1 MSLLSFE
8 NVSVTYDDGRP
19 LYAVRGASFDVLEGR
34 SVGVVGESG
43 SGKSTLMHAALRI
56 INPRVARV
64 SGRILLDGADILQ
77 MDAETLRN
85 ARWKKMAV
93 VFQKSMNALSPVHR
107 VGTFMQDVYRVHAP
121 EVTKAQAA
129 KRVTELLEMVSLPPR
144 VSRLYPHELS
154 GGMMQRVSIALS
166 LIHNP
171 RLLILDEA
179 TTALDVVTQTQI
191 LEEMMALEKKL
202 GLTRVMVTHDMSVV
216 ASTCREVAVL
226 YAGKLV
232 EYGPVETALVA
243 PSHPYTRCM
252 LASFPDMRAPEG
264 AQLRSI
270 PGALP
275 DLRVPPAGCVFAP
288 RCPEAMPVCR
298 AREPE
303 TRTLGARH
311 FAACHL
317 IGEDAI

>member
-1 MSLLSFE
+1 MSLLAFE
-8 NVSVTYDDGRP
+8 NASVTYDDGRP
-19 LYAVRGASFDVLEGR
+19 FYAVRGASFDVQEGCP
-34 SVGVVGESG
+34 VGIVGESG

-56 INPRVARV
+56 LNPRVARV
-64 SGRILLDGADILQ
+64 SGRILLGGVDILT
-77 MDAETLRN
+77 MDDATLQKT
-85 ARWKKMAV
+85 RWKQMAV

-107 VGTFMQDVYRVHAP
+107 VGTFMEDVYRVHEPDA
-121 EVTKAQAA
+121 TRTQAA
-129 KRVTELLEMVSLPPR
+129 RRVTELLELVSLPAR
-144 VSRLYPHELS
+144 VRRLYPHELS

-166 LIHNP
+166 LMHNP

-216 ASTCREVAVL
+216 ASTCQEVAVL

-232 EYGPVETALVA
+232 EYGPVATALVS
-243 PSHPYTRCM
+243 PSHPYTKCM
-252 LASFPDMRAPEG
+252 LESFPDLRAPEG
-264 AQLRSI
+264 AKLLSI

-275 DLRVPPAGCVFAP
+275 DLHTPPAGCIFAA
-288 RCPEAMPVCR
+288 RCPEAMEVCR
-298 AREPE
+298 EKEP
-303 TRTLGARH
+303 TTSRLGARH

-317 IGEDAI
+317 IGEGV